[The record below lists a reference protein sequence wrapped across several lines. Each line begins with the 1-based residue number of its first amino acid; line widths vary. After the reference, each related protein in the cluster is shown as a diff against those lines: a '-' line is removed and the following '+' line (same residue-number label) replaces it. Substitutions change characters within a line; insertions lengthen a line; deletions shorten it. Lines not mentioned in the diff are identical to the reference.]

1 MGTSVHWRRRQGAS
15 QPGRPG
21 RGCTT
26 CKWQSR
32 TAGWQAARGSARP
45 WGLRPQVGKQKIIAS
60 KKARRVLGWQPRAG
74 DEALLATAR
83 SLLDLGIA
91 DAGHGS

>member
-1 MGTSVHWRRRQGAS
+1 MQMAIANCRVAGGA
-15 QPGRPG
+15 RF
-21 RGCTT
+21 
-26 CKWQSR
+26 
-32 TAGWQAARGSARP
+32 SAP
-45 WGLRPQVGKQKIIAS
+45 LGLRPQVGKQKIIAS